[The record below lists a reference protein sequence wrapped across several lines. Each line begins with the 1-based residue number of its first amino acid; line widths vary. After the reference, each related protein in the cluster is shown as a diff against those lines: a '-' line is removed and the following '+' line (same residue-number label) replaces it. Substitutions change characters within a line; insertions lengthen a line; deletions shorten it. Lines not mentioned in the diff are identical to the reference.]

1 MDNDDQNTLQDL
13 PEGLLPWIE
22 TSLDAQINILATSN
36 QGIVLLF
43 EGDGLKLVVKAA
55 MGKGPV
61 RRMREAT

>member
-22 TSLDAQINILATSN
+22 TSLDAQLNILATSN

-43 EGDGLKLVVKAA
+43 EGDGLKLVVK
-55 MGKGPV
+55 V
-61 RRMREAT
+61 